1 MFANIPGRLLAQTDD
16 TRSLRS
22 AREATL
28 AVAGYHGMVDDLRLF
43 DKRVRTGARG
53 WLLWQAGVQ
62 GCASGADRSGD
73 PVMACQRHQEQGRD
87 NGPEVEDQ
95 GVSVEKLV
103 K

>member
-1 MFANIPGRLLAQTDD
+1 MMGW
-16 TRSLRS
+16 
-22 AREATL
+22 
-28 AVAGYHGMVDDLRLF
+28 MVDDLRLF

-53 WLLWQAGVQ
+53 WPLWQAGVQ

-87 NGPEVEDQ
+87 NGSEVEDQ
-95 GVSVEKLV
+95 GRSVEKLV

>member
-1 MFANIPGRLLAQTDD
+1 MLANIPGRLLEQTDD

-22 AREATL
+22 ARDATR
-28 AVAGYHGMVDDLRLF
+28 AVAGYPGMVDDLRLF

-53 WLLWQAGVQ
+53 WPLLQAGVQ
-62 GCASGADRSGD
+62 GCASGADRSSD

-87 NGPEVEDQ
+87 NGPEVEAQ
-95 GVSVEKLV
+95 GLSVEKLV